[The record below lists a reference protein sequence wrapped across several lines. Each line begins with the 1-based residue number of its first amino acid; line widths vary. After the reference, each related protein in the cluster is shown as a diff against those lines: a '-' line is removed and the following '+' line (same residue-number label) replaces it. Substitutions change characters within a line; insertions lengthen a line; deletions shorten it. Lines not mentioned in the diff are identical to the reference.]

1 MKKIILLTIGLALF
15 CACGP
20 ANRTPY
26 ADGGETVDI
35 GYGSITRDQLTTAV
49 SKVKIRDNE
58 IASYSDIYDYIR
70 GRVPG
75 VQVTPGDPPRII
87 IRGIGTINSET
98 DPLILVD
105 GVEVNNLSTIS
116 PRDVANIEVLKDG
129 STSIYGM
136 RGANGVILITTK
148 R

>member
-20 ANRTPY
+20 ANRTPI
-26 ADGGETVDI
+26 ADGGESVNI
-35 GYGSITRDQLTTAV
+35 GYGSVTQDQLTTSV
-49 SKVKIRDNE
+49 SKVKIRENE
-58 IASYSDIYDYIR
+58 IATYNDIYDYLR

-75 VQVTPGDPPRII
+75 VQVMPGDPPRII
-87 IRGIGTINSET
+87 IRGLGTISNET

-105 GVEVNNLSTIS
+105 GVEMTDISGIS
-116 PRDVANIEVLKDG
+116 PRDVGSIEVLKDG
-129 STSIYGM
+129 SSSIYGV